1 MVHHDCLQ
9 GCNANVAI
17 CEALAFSC
25 NATSGNRTLK
35 LCCLKQQTPFFQSHL
50 QCCLSLGFSTFTWH
64 SLGPGLVVSLP
75 VLQTLLL
82 SVLVEE
88 QEDWLQLVFFQWHH
102 QIRFGGPFA
111 LHQAGNGGIS
121 HWHLYHLWGT
131 LHLPFLG
138 LPFLAFLF
146 NYVILVGLSCLG
158 PDVVSLGDYILEA
171 WVIGERS

>member
-17 CEALAFSC
+17 CEAPAFSC

-50 QCCLSLGFSTFTWH
+50 QCCSSLGFSTFTWH

-82 SVLVEE
+82 SVPGGGARRLASTGLLPVAPPN
-88 QEDWLQLVFFQWHH
+88 QIWWAFCLASSRQWWYLPLAPLSPLGHPPPSFSWASLFGVPLQLCYLGW
-102 QIRFGGPFA
+102 
-111 LHQAGNGGIS
+111 LE
-121 HWHLYHLWGT
+121 
-131 LHLPFLG
+131 LPGSRCCF
-138 LPFLAFLF
+138 
-146 NYVILVGLSCLG
+146 S
-158 PDVVSLGDYILEA
+158 
-171 WVIGERS
+171 W

>member
-17 CEALAFSC
+17 CEALAFSY

-35 LCCLKQQTPFFQSHL
+35 LCCLKQQTPFSKAT
-50 QCCLSLGFSTFTWH
+50 CN
-64 SLGPGLVVSLP
+64 VV
-75 VLQTLLL
+75 QA
-82 SVLVEE
+82 LVEE